1 MPYAREEIYADD
13 KKLIEMIYRTQEL
26 VKSAYAPMR
35 DTIWRRDFLL
45 YNNRHD
51 PKMFGQAAKN
61 YPLES
66 AMFVP
71 ATYQQIESSGTDI
84 GQGVLANEPGF
95 TLASV
100 IGASDYEEKSKYVEW
115 SKRMRALLW
124 TQLVKHV
131 GLQGFAVPW
140 ARYCEIYGLLWLGVE
155 WYKLM
160 GVKWES
166 RKQPDGD
173 FKMVAVKGEI
183 LEDRIKVTPRSVFS
197 MFPDPRG
204 TTVNDSVDGKALRFL
219 QERFTMS
226 VDDFIQHVESTPLLE
241 WNFTGPTEIRKTLEK
256 YMGKVTSDDD
266 IDRQLQRDIGHLAN
280 DTSNPPTDAEDKR
293 IVAVTKHW
301 EKDRVIWA
309 VGDKSGDAHVC
320 LRQIGSGDKAKHIDE
335 YPYLNVG
342 IPFVAM
348 RTHPILGELFGVS
361 EVEAGSGPQHQ
372 VNIMT
377 NLRNSGIVRSMNN
390 LTFINAVSDITPEMI
405 KSQSS
410 GVFRVP
416 YGLDMDSIIKVIEWP
431 DVTQGAPAEIDFWL
445 QQHQMTIGRS
455 NFSLGFSSPGFNETA
470 RGIGM
475 MQGANQGRTNGKVAA
490 MCQDIAKL
498 AQMILKVDQ
507 RFMKTDQVVR
517 VTGEDGTPDWLEI
530 SREMVARNYEIT
542 FDTRPGV
549 ANEQVQSQQLMQGLG
564 IFGQWPELNR
574 KAAIKRF
581 FTLLQQ
587 HNPGELV
594 NSESSDAHAEN
605 MKFMASGDFGPVGPD
620 DDHKYHIKIHQTIP
634 PEGITAKG
642 DRGQLNYL
650 NHIRRHLQFLNLI
663 SPASRDGQP
672 LQDPEGM
679 PLPQPPQGQ
688 GQGQSQGAPAGGPQ
702 GRPEPGPPPGMGG
715 PQRGF

>member
-1 MPYAREEIYADD
+1 MPYARDEIYKDNT
-13 KKLIEMIYRTQEL
+13 KCLEMIYRTQEL
-26 VKSAYAPMR
+26 VKSAYGPMR
-35 DTIWRRDFLL
+35 DTIWRRDFRLV
-45 YNNRHD
+45 NNHHD
-51 PKMFGQAAKN
+51 PTMFGAAAQA
-61 YPLES
+61 YPLEKG
-66 AMFVP
+66 MFVP
-71 ATYQQIESSGTDI
+71 ATYQQIESSAIDI

-95 TLASV
+95 AVTSIV
-100 IGASDYEEKSKYVEW
+100 GNTEYEEKSKYVEW
-115 SKRMRALLW
+115 SKRTRALLW

-131 GLQGFAVPW
+131 GLEQFAIPW
-140 ARYCEIYGLLWLGVE
+140 ARYCETYGVLWLGVE
-155 WYKLM
+155 WYKLLGM
-160 GVKWES
+160 QWKS
-166 RKQPDGD
+166 QKQADGD
-173 FKMVAVKGEI
+173 FKVVGTPGAI
-183 LEDRIKVTPRSVFS
+183 LEDRIKVTPRTVFG

-204 TTVNDSVDGKALRFL
+204 TAVNDSIDGKPLRFL

-241 WNFTGPTEIRKTLEK
+241 WNFTDPTEIRKTLEK
-256 YMGKVTSDDD
+256 YMGKVTADDD

-309 VGDKSGDAHVC
+309 VGDKSGDAHIC

-348 RTHPILGELFGVS
+348 RTHPVLGELNGIS

-377 NLRNSGIVRSMNN
+377 NLRNSGIVRSLNN
-390 LTFINAVSDITPEMI
+390 LTFINAISDITPEMI
-405 KSQSS
+405 KSQPG

-416 YGLDMDSIIKVIEWP
+416 YGLDMDSIVKVVEWP

-445 QQHQMTIGRS
+445 QQHQMTMGRS

-507 RFMKTDQVVR
+507 RFMKADQVVR
-517 VTGEDGTPDWLEI
+517 VTGEDGTPDWIEI
-530 SREMVARNYEIT
+530 SREMVARGYEIT
-542 FDTRPGV
+542 FDTRPQV
-549 ANEQVQSQQLMQGLG
+549 ANEQVQAQQMMQGLG
-564 IFGQWPELNR
+564 MFAQWPELNR
-574 KAAIKRF
+574 KAAIKRYM
-581 FTLLQQ
+581 TLLHQ
-587 HNPGELV
+587 HNPGEFLTA
-594 NSESSDAHAEN
+594 ESSDAHAEN
-605 MKFMASGDFGPVGPD
+605 MKFTANGDFGPVGPD

-634 PEGITAKG
+634 PETIAAKG
-642 DRGQLNYL
+642 PKAQLNYL
-650 NHIRRHLQFLNLI
+650 NHIKGHLQFAGMI
-663 SPASRDGQP
+663 VPPTRDGQP
-672 LQDPEGM
+672 LQGPDGM
-679 PLPQPPQGQ
+679 PLPPQQGQGGQPPQGGPPQ
-688 GQGQSQGAPAGGPQ
+688 MGQGGSPPIGQPQ
-702 GRPEPGPPPGMGG
+702 GMGG
-715 PQRGF
+715 PQRGY